1 MQTNISWFFAV
12 MCGIGSICW
21 LIVRVLEGPKSAIE
35 LPAAKLIET
44 EDDDMNAAAL
54 YTMLGAGEKQKP
66 EAMLTAAP
74 AVPATAADPK
84 VEVAV

>member
-1 MQTNISWFFAV
+1 

-35 LPAAKLIET
+35 LPARELIET

-54 YTMLGAGEKQKP
+54 YSMLGAGKAEEPVKE
-66 EAMLTAAP
+66 EAMLQAAP
-74 AVPATAADPK
+74 VQPAVK
-84 VEVAV
+84 VEV